1 MTNFIDKGRTEPFP
15 KFQTSFGVPPAENC
29 DKLYWKRKD
38 RTVPKDPRSF
48 RSLTVI
54 CDDVPP
60 ERIIYLESIRK
71 VRRLNREP
79 WLNTSKKARLNRCHS
94 PKPLFRFSEQ
104 KMVTNDIEKEMTPLF
119 LKTQASFRF
128 PSLISVRPNRELWLI
143 TWEKKR
149 PNRAQRLKPHVV
161 KLDVATESRDSS
173 HRQRKDWTVPKDR
186 SLVLFPF
193 DRELLLITAKKKR
206 LNRSQ
211 RPKPHFVSSQQR
223 TVTDY
228 MEKEKTEPFPKTQAS
243 CRFIPTENCD

>member
-1 MTNFIDKGRTEPFP
+1 MPTRHLRCALIQSTCPSLFVHWWLDIRPIARRKIKTQSQMFHLKHHNQIHPSSYQCCKLEPKLQQRTVTNFIDKGRTEPFP
-15 KFQTSFGVPPAENC
+15 KFQASFGVPPAENC

-48 RSLTVI
+48 RFLTVI

-94 PKPLFRFSEQ
+94 PKPLFVFSEQ

-128 PSLISVRPNRELWLI
+128 PSVRPSLI
-143 TWEKKR
+143 FCCFFINSWSK
-149 PNRAQRLKPHVV
+149 NA
-161 KLDVATESRDSS
+161 
-173 HRQRKDWTVPKDR
+173 
-186 SLVLFPF
+186 
-193 DRELLLITAKKKR
+193 
-206 LNRSQ
+206 
-211 RPKPHFVSSQQR
+211 
-223 TVTDY
+223 
-228 MEKEKTEPFPKTQAS
+228 FPKYNKS
-243 CRFIPTENCD
+243 